1 MARRDNNKD
10 GEFRDVATEHDG
22 ATMSPGAAVA
32 LNGLG
37 MSEGQAALIAHGAR
51 HALPGDALIN

>member
-1 MARRDNNKD
+1 MARRDNGRD
-10 GEFRDVATEHDG
+10 GEFRDVSTEHDG

-32 LNGLG
+32 LNGLD
-37 MSEGQAALIAHGAR
+37 MREGQAALIALGAR